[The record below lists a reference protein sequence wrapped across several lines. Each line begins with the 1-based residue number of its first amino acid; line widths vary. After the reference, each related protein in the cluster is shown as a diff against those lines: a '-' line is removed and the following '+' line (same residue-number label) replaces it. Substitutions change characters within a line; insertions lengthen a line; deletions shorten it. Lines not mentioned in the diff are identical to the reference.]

1 MKDTVD
7 KYIQSLDSKDYDKTK
22 IYNYLETTLNL
33 ENETDKYVLNL
44 LIDDHLKNYFTN
56 EEKYEKEEINLNFLK
71 I

>member
-7 KYIQSLDSKDYDKTK
+7 KYIQSLDSKDYDKTT

-56 EEKYEKEEINLNFLK
+56 EEKYEKEEINSNS
-71 I
+71 

>member
-7 KYIQSLDSKDYDKTK
+7 KYIQSLDSKDYDKTT

-44 LIDDHLKNYFTN
+44 LIDDHLNM
-56 EEKYEKEEINLNFLK
+56 
-71 I
+71 